1 MRSYAEK
8 DSTSK
13 TKRRRDDE
21 LEGQHDIAESRW
33 FDQAERIGR
42 NGEWNFE
49 LADSM
54 PFLISELPCWKEG
67 GLALYVWNGG
77 NHTSFGESTRSA
89 GNVYIEV
96 AGGHYWALINGEKV
110 WIPADGNCFFNAIW
124 KSLQACGDMDAVRR
138 IFRGNVPAN
147 EREASDY
154 FRREI
159 RRYAFDHP
167 ELEAILLGDAD
178 GPADPWRARRS
189 PPGLRQPDAQPEC
202 KSSKVGDVAGS
213 AIRIRLKNNRYS
225 PVVNGKALPAHSLIR
240 NRAPVVETSGVPGDL
255 DETDI
260 DEFFDAPDTAEW
272 LVQAGRPAVHAAGP
286 EGGLLTPENS
296 QTPMSGVNR
305 RSILYKRPTL
315 CASESPRARKT
326 VRWNASLVES

>member
-1 MRSYAEK
+1 MHSYAEK
-8 DSTSK
+8 DSTTRTDSS
-13 TKRRRDDE
+13 REDE
-21 LEGQHDIAESRW
+21 LSEQPDIAESRW

-54 PFLISELPCWKEG
+54 PFLISELPCWKIG
-67 GLALYVWNGG
+67 GLALHVRIGQ
-77 NHTSFGESTRSA
+77 HHEFFGATGPSA
-89 GNVYIEV
+89 NEISIEV
-96 AGGHYWALINGEKV
+96 EGNHYWAVINGVRV
-110 WIPADGNCFFNAIW
+110 WVSPDGNCFFNAIW

-167 ELEAILLGDAD
+167 ELEVRLLGDVER
-178 GPADPWRARRS
+178 PADPWSAPRC

-225 PVVNGKALPAHSLIR
+225 AVVNGKALPAHSLIR

-260 DEFFDAPDTAEW
+260 DEFFDASDTAEW

-286 EGGLLTPENS
+286 EGGRLTPDNS
-296 QTPMSGVNR
+296 QPPMPGVNL

-315 CASESPRARKT
+315 RASEIPRARKT